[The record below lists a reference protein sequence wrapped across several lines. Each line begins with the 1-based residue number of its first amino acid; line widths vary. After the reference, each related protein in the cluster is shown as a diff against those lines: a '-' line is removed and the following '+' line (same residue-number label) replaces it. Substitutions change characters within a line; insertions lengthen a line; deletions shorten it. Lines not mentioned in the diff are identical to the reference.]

1 MTLPALEFIRR
12 FLQHVLPQGFV
23 KVRYYG
29 FLSSTH
35 RQSFQ
40 TLRTILSVDHTPE
53 PSPPPRVDENQPT
66 DSPTALG
73 CPRCPHCGRIMQL
86 VQTLAPLPRG
96 TPMNHGLIPSRLNSR
111 SPAGKKLQQS
121 RHGRFLS
128 LSCPSQSK
136 LGSRPLPN
144 PSEPSTSAFP
154 KPRIAFL
161 GPLTQFAPQHFT

>member
-1 MTLPALEFIRR
+1 MSCLRASLKFATTAFSVPPTASPSKPSGRFCQSITPQSLP
-12 FLQHVLPQGFV
+12 HPHGWM
-23 KVRYYG
+23 K
-29 FLSSTH
+29 T
-35 RQSFQ
+35 
-40 TLRTILSVDHTPE
+40 
-53 PSPPPRVDENQPT
+53 SPPTLLPPWAVPVV
-66 DSPTALG
+66 PTAAG
-73 CPRCPHCGRIMQL
+73 SCNCPNPCSPSE
-86 VQTLAPLPRG
+86 G

-111 SPAGKKLQQS
+111 SPAGKKLQPS

>member
-1 MTLPALEFIRR
+1 RKRWRTMTLPALEFIGR

-66 DSPTALG
+66 DSPTPWG
-73 CPRCPHCGRIMQL
+73 PPRCPHCGRIMQL
-86 VQTLAPLPRG
+86 VQTLSPLQRAPPGTLAVSLPGLLTRKNCRNPVTGDLCPLP
-96 TPMNHGLIPSRLNSR
+96 L
-111 SPAGKKLQQS
+111 
-121 RHGRFLS
+121 
-128 LSCPSQSK
+128 
-136 LGSRPLPN
+136 
-144 PSEPSTSAFP
+144 FP
-154 KPRIAFL
+154 
-161 GPLTQFAPQHFT
+161 